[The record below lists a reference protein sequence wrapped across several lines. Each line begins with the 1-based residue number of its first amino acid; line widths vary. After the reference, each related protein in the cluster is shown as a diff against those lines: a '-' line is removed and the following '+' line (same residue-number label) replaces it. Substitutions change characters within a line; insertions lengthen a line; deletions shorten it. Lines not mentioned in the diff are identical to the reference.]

1 MKKKLSG
8 VNKLSYLGLLGF
20 LSVPLM
26 LYTKDFKWLG
36 LIGFFGFLGYI
47 KKSARQN

>member
-1 MKKKLSG
+1 MKKRLSG
-8 VNKLSYLGLLGF
+8 VNKLAYLGLLGF

-26 LYTKDFKWLG
+26 LYTKDSKWLG
-36 LIGFFGFLGYI
+36 LIGFFGFLGYF

>member
-8 VNKLSYLGLLGF
+8 VNKLAYLGLLGF
-20 LSVPLM
+20 LSIPLM
-26 LYTKDFKWLG
+26 LYTKNSKWIG
-36 LIGFFGFLGYI
+36 LTGFFGFLGYF